1 MKTKLN
7 FRKATA
13 LEMLLFALSPCPAQ
27 SFTGK
32 KTHIYFLSIM
42 LIAGYMT
49 FHPAAAAAADKLSAG
64 TAKVNITPPSPRH
77 PVHDSLYVR
86 TLILEAGSS
95 RIGFVAL
102 DLGGYTNVPL
112 AGKLKNQF
120 KLNEVYFCPQHT
132 HSGQAGPPEFMD
144 AQITAAMNAA
154 SENMFEAVISGGY
167 RYFPQLGFNRLILRE
182 DGRARESW
190 LGDDHYR
197 AVNPERIPHGPVDNA
212 VGIIKLEDV
221 HGTPRVLIMNYAC
234 HPDVAWNNFEISAD
248 YVGYAT
254 KYTEESFDNS
264 LTCLFVQGGGGN
276 QAPLF
281 KDGGRTGPD
290 DPRPSNYDL
299 IDRMGKLLSIEA
311 VKLARE
317 LYPNPHDGASLKVY
331 ADSLVFT
338 GRFDRELHYNV
349 HFSVI
354 SINNRYVI
362 ATVPG
367 EPFIKF
373 QIDWKREFQPYGLVP
388 FLFGYTWNGGKW
400 PVYLPDVR
408 SAAYGGYGADHGPDL
423 IEIGA
428 GEKIMLKQLENYYQM
443 MGVFKK

>member
-1 MKTKLN
+1 
-7 FRKATA
+7 
-13 LEMLLFALSPCPAQ
+13 MLLSVCTIFNPDTAS
-27 SFTGK
+27 
-32 KTHIYFLSIM
+32 
-42 LIAGYMT
+42 
-49 FHPAAAAAADKLSAG
+49 AADKLLAG
-64 TAKVNITPPSPRH
+64 TAKVNITPPNPRY
-77 PVHDSLYVR
+77 PVHDSLYAR
-86 TLILEAGSS
+86 TLIMEAENT
-95 RIGFVAL
+95 RIAFVSL
-102 DLGGYTNVPL
+102 DLGGYTNIAL
-112 AGKLKNQF
+112 AGKLKTLF

-132 HSGQAGPPEFMD
+132 HSAQAGPKEWLEER
-144 AQITAAMNAA
+144 ITSSMKIA
-154 SENMFEAVISGGY
+154 SDNMFEAVVSGGY
-167 RYFPQLGFNRLILRE
+167 RYFPQLSFNRLIIRE

-190 LGDDHYR
+190 LGDEHYR

-212 VGIIKLEDV
+212 VGIIKLEDKD
-221 HGTPRVLIMNYAC
+221 GNPRVLIMNYAC

-254 KYTEESFDNS
+254 RYTEEAFDNA

-281 KDGGRTGPD
+281 KDGGRTGSD

-311 VKLARE
+311 VKLAKE
-317 LYPNPHDGASLKVY
+317 LYPNPHDEASLRVC
-331 ADSLVFT
+331 ADSLFFT
-338 GRFDRELHYNV
+338 GRYDKRLHYNV

-354 SINNRYVI
+354 SLNNRYVI

-373 QIDWKREFQPYGLVP
+373 QIDWKREFQPYALVP

-400 PVYLPDVR
+400 PIYLPDIR
-408 SAAYGGYGADHGPDL
+408 SAAYGGYGADNGPDL
-423 IEIGA
+423 IEVGA

-443 MGVFKK
+443 MKVFKK